1 MTKSEF
7 FWQLMDKLSGLPDE
21 ELQDCLTYYTEMI
34 DDHMENGLSE
44 EEAVTAIGDVDD
56 IVSKILEDIPLTK
69 LVKHKMKPK
78 RKRKAWETVLLIL
91 GFPVW
96 LPLMISAI
104 AVVFSLYVV
113 LWSVMISFWACEV
126 SFGACAIGGVASG
139 IVLIC
144 NGEVPSGLALLSGG
158 FVCAGLSI
166 FGFYGCKAVTKG
178 VLWLTKKIILG
189 MKKCFVGKEAAE

>member
-34 DDHMENGLSE
+34 DDHMENGLTE
-44 EEAVTAIGDVDD
+44 EEAVAAVGDMDD
-56 IVSKILEDIPLTK
+56 IVSKILEEIPLTK

-96 LPLMISAI
+96 LPLLISAF
-104 AVVFSLYVV
+104 AVVLSLYVV
-113 LWSVMISFWACEV
+113 LWSVVISFWACEV
-126 SFGACAIGGVASG
+126 SFGACALGGTASG
-139 IVLIC
+139 IVLMC
-144 NGEVPSGLALLSGG
+144 YGNVPAGLVLLAGG
-158 FVCAGLSI
+158 IVCAGLSV
-166 FGFYGCKAVTKG
+166 FGFYGCKASTKG
-178 VLWLTKKIILG
+178 VLWLTKRMILG
-189 MKKCFVGKEAAE
+189 IKKWFVGKEAAE